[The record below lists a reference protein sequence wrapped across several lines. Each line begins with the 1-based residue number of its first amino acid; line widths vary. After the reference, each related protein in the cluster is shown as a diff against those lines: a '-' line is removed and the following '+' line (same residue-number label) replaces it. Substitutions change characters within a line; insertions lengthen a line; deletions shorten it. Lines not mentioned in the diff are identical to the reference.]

1 MISVAVADDQDLV
14 RAGLS
19 AIIDAQDDMHI
30 VGEASDGIEAVAM
43 VRRSNPD
50 VVLIDIRMPRLDGIE
65 ATRELVRSNTSTRIV
80 LLTTFDADRYVHDG
94 LRAGASA
101 FLLKDMPRH
110 RLIDAIRLVAEGDSL
125 VAPALTRRL
134 IESYVRRPLDPG
146 GVPTAL
152 LSLSTREIEVL
163 KLVAEGMTNAEI
175 AAQLFLAQPT
185 VKSHVGH
192 VLSKL
197 GLRDRVQ
204 AVVAAYET
212 GLVVPAVE
220 TT

>member
-19 AIIDAQDDMHI
+19 AIIEAQDDMHI

-43 VRRSNPD
+43 VRRTNPD
-50 VVLIDIRMPRLDGIE
+50 VVLMDIRMPRLDGIE
-65 ATRELVRSNTSTRIV
+65 ATRELVSSNTPTRIV

-110 RLIDAIRLVAEGDSL
+110 RLIDAIRLVAEGDAL

-134 IESYVRRPLDPG
+134 IESYVRRPLDTG

-152 LSLSTREIEVL
+152 LSLSPREIEVL

-175 AAQLFLAQPT
+175 AAQLFLARPT

-192 VLSKL
+192 VLTKL

-204 AVVAAYET
+204 AVITAYET